1 MLLLSLPLSLILA
14 PPSFYISGR
23 EMCWNL
29 SNGLREGLGGS
40 GGGGGVACYESA
52 IYAALAGD
60 SKGLLS
66 LPLLHSWED
75 YAWVLFTAARRRQ
88 EDEELMHHHEGQAQ
102 MSDLFPSID
111 TLPSERR
118 ILENTT
124 TDKDLTP
131 KEIFSQLSLVPESL
145 SPAAHKQVRRLTYRV
160 RGAALLKEDALRD
173 LLITVANETTAQYH
187 SNGDESNMLDLVI
200 SSETRFAA
208 HLFLFLKQAYPAVCV
223 GLESEQACD
232 SLLAAYVTQLT
243 EHGKVEVVS
252 LYASHLSSQRRS
264 EAWLKL
270 MLAIPYK
277 SPKRGVCLTLTR
289 ECFPGGNEEAAELAR
304 QACRRTLHSS
314 DSEDAICVSGLEW
327 LCLEE
332 SMRGAA
338 IAEANALIRALII
351 NPKRSTEDETTRW
364 DIECISPVRSLLL
377 GNEERNSCGGS
388 HRFCMPSL
396 DESSHVLS
404 VVSQVLLT
412 ASEIHVAM
420 REYKGWVAFM
430 RARDAIGEWR
440 KALAKA
446 KMLPARSKLPNGIAK
461 TVTREKEVELLKEK
475 ALKANEIEKESKE
488 LLIRADVARLTILNV
503 LMFQGGWMIRVDP
516 DTLGEEGS
524 GSQKPDNEAEMEL
537 LRCRCLPVLL
547 LTLHTVMH
555 DTGKW
560 HALQGL
566 NDPAR
571 DWLQEA
577 RQVAD
582 LAVSTKYGL
591 YRVMSPSTAASLL
604 QAIRE
609 SSIELLRLE

>member
-1 MLLLSLPLSLILA
+1 MLLLSLSLILA
-14 PPSFYISGR
+14 PPPFYVAGR

-29 SNGLREGLGGS
+29 SNGLREGLGES

-52 IYAALAGD
+52 IYAVLAGD
-60 SKGLLS
+60 SEGLLS

-75 YAWVLFTAARRRQ
+75 YAWALFTAARRRQ

-102 MSDLFPSID
+102 MSDLFPSVD
-111 TLPSERR
+111 TLSSERC

-124 TDKDLTP
+124 TDKNLTP
-131 KEIFSQLSLVPESL
+131 KEIFLQLSLVPESL
-145 SPAAHKQVRRLTYRV
+145 SPAVHKQARRLTYRV
-160 RGAALLKEDALRD
+160 RVAAVLKEVALRD
-173 LLITVANETTAQYH
+173 LLITAAKETTAQHH
-187 SNGDESNMLDLVI
+187 SSGNESNILDPVI
-200 SSETRFAA
+200 SSQTRFAA
-208 HLFLFLKQAYPAVCV
+208 HLVLFLRQAYPAACA

-243 EHGKVEVVS
+243 EQGKVEVVS
-252 LYASHLSSQRRS
+252 LYASHLSSHRRS
-264 EAWLKL
+264 ETWLRL
-270 MLAIPYK
+270 MSTVPYK
-277 SPKRGVCLTLTR
+277 SSKRRTCLTLAR

-314 DSEDAICVSGLEW
+314 DNEDAICASGLEW

-338 IAEANALIRALII
+338 IAEANAFMRALII
-351 NPKRSTEDETTRW
+351 NPKRPTEDETTGW
-364 DIECISPVRSLLL
+364 DDERIAPARSFLL
-377 GNEERNSCGGS
+377 GGESNSGGGS
-388 HRFCMPSL
+388 HWFCMPSP

-404 VVSQVLLT
+404 VVPQVLLT
-412 ASEIHVAM
+412 LSEVHDAM
-420 REYKGWVAFM
+420 HEYNSWVAFM
-430 RARDAIGEWR
+430 RARDAIGDWR

-446 KMLPARSKLPNGIAK
+446 NMLSARSKLTKGIDK
-461 TVTREKEVELLKEK
+461 TVTREKEVELLKAT
-475 ALKANEIEKESKE
+475 ALKVNETEKESKE
-488 LLIRADVARLTILNV
+488 LLIRADVARLAILDV
-503 LMFQGGWMIRVDP
+503 LMFQGGWMIRVESVE
-516 DTLGEEGS
+516 LEEERC
-524 GSQKPDNEAEMEL
+524 GSQKPDDEAEVEL

-547 LTLHTVMH
+547 LMLHTVIH

-591 YRVMSPSTAASLL
+591 YRVMPPSTAASLL